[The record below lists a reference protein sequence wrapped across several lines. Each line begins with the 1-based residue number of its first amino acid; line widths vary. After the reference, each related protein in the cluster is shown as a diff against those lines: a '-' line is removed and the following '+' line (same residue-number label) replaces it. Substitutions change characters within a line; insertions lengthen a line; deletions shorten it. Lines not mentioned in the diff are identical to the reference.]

1 VIEIVPV
8 EELNAPMQMTLLPP
22 TTFPCTI
29 NVPVEEFSIAPVPAT
44 AEPLDA
50 TPPVTFPTIVAV
62 AGDTAEKDKQLTL
75 AVVDLFVTFD
85 VKVTPFCRTYVPVPA
100 FESSVQV
107 TFAVIVITCV
117 VEARASSPTPGTMPP
132 TQVAPALKFPVA
144 AERISA
150 IA

>member
-29 NVPVEEFSIAPVPAT
+29 NDPVEELRIAPLPAM

-50 TPPVTFPTIVAV
+50 ATPVKFPTIVAV

-75 AVVDLFVTFD
+75 AVVVLFVTFA
-85 VKVTPFCRTYVPVPA
+85 VNVTPLLRTYVPVPA
-100 FESSVQV
+100 LLNSVQV
-107 TFAVIVITCV
+107 TF
-117 VEARASSPTPGTMPP
+117 
-132 TQVAPALKFPVA
+132 L
-144 AERISA
+144 
-150 IA
+150 

>member
-29 NVPVEEFSIAPVPAT
+29 NVPVEEFSIAPLPAM

-62 AGDTAEKDKQLTL
+62 AGETAEKLKQLML
-75 AVVDLFVTFD
+75 AVKLLLLTFA
-85 VKVTPFCRTYVPVPA
+85 VNVTPLLRTYVPVPA
-100 FESSVQV
+100 LLNSVQV
-107 TFAVIVITCV
+107 TFAVIVIT
-117 VEARASSPTPGTMPP
+117 
-132 TQVAPALKFPVA
+132 
-144 AERISA
+144 
-150 IA
+150 